1 LKIDWSSNVYFSSFS
16 IGKGINLAVD
26 EWRKAVMK
34 TQVERDHMFQLGI
47 LLINPTINVEDQPA
61 PCLYEGKAL
70 KTCVCKES
78 GQHCKEIASYQKKAT
93 VLSFKRVKNSKKDT
107 EAMDFNR
114 GFCTCAIHSLAQ
126 GYAAH
131 RCRMASHEGPT

>member
-1 LKIDWSSNVYFSSFS
+1 MLLCSCVLCNINKMHFHFLKS
-16 IGKGINLAVD
+16 
-26 EWRKAVMK
+26 E
-34 TQVERDHMFQLGI
+34 
-47 LLINPTINVEDQPA
+47 
-61 PCLYEGKAL
+61 EGF
-70 KTCVCKES
+70 
-78 GQHCKEIASYQKKAT
+78 ASYQKKAT